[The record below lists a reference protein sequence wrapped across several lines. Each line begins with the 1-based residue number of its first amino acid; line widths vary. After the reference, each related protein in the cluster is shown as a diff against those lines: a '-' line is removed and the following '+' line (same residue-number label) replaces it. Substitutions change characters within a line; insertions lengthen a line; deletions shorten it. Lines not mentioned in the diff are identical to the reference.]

1 LSFLRGSRSTRLPSG
16 RVLQLAAIVAL
27 IALLIGLAINANGF
41 DVKNVNLTNHN
52 IWILQ
57 KVNPKTKNQDEG
69 RYARVNTQVN
79 ELGLKNSVKKPSEIF
94 QSLSGSLLFNREP
107 SFINISSASPVDF
120 NADTEGVIS
129 LPSASLSTEMN
140 FGVSALVDSARSLRV
155 SVFNGSIY
163 PAPVEVKLPNGVSKS
178 YGFDAVAVSLDGLV
192 YAFSTT
198 DSTVRKY
205 DPVKQEWLDL
215 KEQVTGARPNSFQ
228 LAAIGNRWALL
239 ELESS
244 KLWVQ
249 GSANPEPVA
258 DGSYLQKSGA
268 GSNIYLSSL
277 TGLQVF
283 DTGSRQLATA
293 QDVAGALETSR
304 PIEFGNSVFASWLSS
319 DRGWFY
325 DSSQPALQ
333 PLNFNNKTLDAVQ
346 LQKPTTDL
354 NLVSNGE
361 SAIINETYSGWAW
374 SLPSG
379 ELVSGSQN
387 WDGDPPPVKN
397 CETNCPPPDQI
408 PPRPKDDSFGVR
420 AGQLIS
426 LPVLINDSDTNLG
439 DVITIDPESVKGLDP
454 GFGEVRTSSNEQM
467 LTVAVSANARG
478 TQTFRYQITD
488 GVSPKLSRAATVTL
502 HVVAPGTNN
511 APGWCTDVVNDCIQE
526 LPDVRVEP
534 GAEVS
539 VPFLDAWVDPDG
551 DRFFIESAV
560 ITSGD
565 GILAFSGD
573 GELVYQNDNGGSKKS
588 ESVTAKVV
596 VSDVKG
602 AKVTKTLVIQVTP
615 KIGSQLSVP
624 VIVTAIEE
632 PLTIDFSKFVSGSNG
647 EVAIATLLAND
658 ANKNSG
664 LKIEPLDD
672 SKAQFTSSTVGPA
685 IIDLTMND
693 AAGAKLSQTFRINFV
708 DPTVSELATSPV
720 TALVSPNLDT
730 SIDIFAA
737 AHNPTHRALVV
748 SGIEV
753 QPVSGATIS
762 ADKIKGGF
770 IRIRGKNSQNSL
782 GFVGVVNYKLSDGS
796 ADAKFNTTGQ
806 IFVYEMADPDSSKP
820 VARHDSVVV
829 RAGDTASVDVLSN
842 DLGNPGVPLV
852 IDSKS
857 LKQNAETSCIKGG
870 LIFAGGGKLRLVA
883 PKKAGLYNCPYSI
896 YPINNTK
903 VRSTGYLSIRVQ
915 SAAEGNHAPQPVNLY
930 ARVRAGETVNIP
942 VPIVGVDPDG
952 DQVAIRSIGDIK
964 GDKGGAYVNPDSS
977 SLEYSAV
984 AGVSGQDSFTYTLV
998 DSKGL
1003 VSGTALVKIAILD
1016 SKPDTAP
1023 ATLNDYAE
1031 VLVGADNKVVI
1042 DPVSNDFDP
1051 QPDTKNPISLVKGS
1065 IKPEIPIDSKLYAI
1079 WAKQIKTINGNLVTI
1094 AAGTSPTVMH
1104 FQYRAKSSSGSESFG
1119 SITINV
1125 TSDAVDDA
1133 PDVTDTFVTQAEQRD
1148 ALTTSGIDVVSN
1160 KILWASG
1167 DVNKL
1172 TLSVWGGL
1180 DGFKVISNSNLTA
1193 AAIPNES
1200 GIVIFKVSGTNFY
1213 GKEVESYGFMHLP
1226 GLTPKITFDPVKS
1239 LVRVAEGASKTF
1251 DIAADVNLPGQIEVG
1266 KVSVHGLRDKASC
1279 KVKSGT
1285 VIEYSAGSGAPWT
1298 DFCDV
1303 QIRVSGTSE
1312 SYTTILVP
1320 IKVIPTNPEPVLTG
1334 RQLTIA
1340 PGADNAQVTELKTMT
1355 TWEGKTEEDKN
1366 SLQYV
1371 LEGGNDI
1378 FEITRKGTEVTIK
1391 LRGSAP
1397 VGAIRKVKVSIS
1409 NHPNTEPVELTLI
1422 VGQLTSSPPIG
1433 ATLAL
1438 ECSVNDSIASCAKNQ
1453 SDLNNG
1459 QGVYNPFE
1467 GTDLTY
1473 APFGYSTGAVNYAS
1487 GTDYICGDVK
1497 LRTTATSISAKW
1509 SQVDGKKASGAKC
1522 TITYRVI
1529 DKAGRL
1535 GSGVLEFT
1543 FRGVPG
1549 AVRSVTQVDYSA
1561 TTVTLQIVPPSMSFP
1576 VIENFEIVQDGG
1588 QAFPCQIDEGA
1599 TFTRCVIRNLKAY
1612 DGTSKSNLHK
1622 YSVRARNSEGIS
1634 NVPRVL
1640 EGAYAFKAPKPL
1652 TDNNIRAKTIYD
1664 PAATTSVGYALVTI
1678 YPVADPSVKSYS
1690 VSSDVVGS
1698 QTEVTFTDTANSKQ
1712 VKIPAR
1718 PGMESVIR
1726 VSAVGD
1732 VKPPIGTIAD
1742 AGSSAFKLI
1751 RIAATPKV
1759 ASVSFRN
1766 SKSATGIWTAK
1777 VTATDTNRNF
1787 SEKSS
1792 RSAFILYTGN
1802 TKPRCDWDPTTN
1814 DIGVTSQ
1821 NGGTAIV
1828 DKQTDSPTD
1837 TQLQNIESAPMT
1849 IEDNASYTPMVCFAN
1864 SYGIASA
1871 VGKTMSTL
1879 SDPAEGQ
1886 FKFAVNPNPV
1896 DGAWLVA
1903 LTASGTGNGVF
1914 AQFNGSKTD
1923 PNDWRNYIYS
1933 TYFGEDS
1940 IIKVRYCKT
1949 GTTICSS
1956 GNRLVTPSDVTRS
1969 WQLKI
1974 TTLDAMLDVAAGTET
1989 TKCERSKDLDFKLS
2003 GQGLVSPSG
2012 TTLWQLSEDSSYVA
2026 TNGATGA
2033 LSKPGDYYRIPLR
2046 SASAFS
2052 KLVLKF
2058 QGRDSNTSPHVSGL
2072 TGTVTLE
2079 FACR

>member
-1 LSFLRGSRSTRLPSG
+1 M
-16 RVLQLAAIVAL
+16 QLTAIVAL
-27 IALLIGLAINANGF
+27 VALLIGLAINANGF
-41 DVKNVNLTNHN
+41 DVKNVNLTSHN

-79 ELGLKNSVKKPSEIF
+79 EIGLKNSVKKPSDIF
-94 QSLSGSLLFNREP
+94 QSPSGSLLFNREP
-107 SFINISSASPVDF
+107 SFINISAASPVDF
-120 NADTEGVIS
+120 NSDTEGVIS
-129 LPSASLSTEMN
+129 LPSAALSTEMN
-140 FGVSALVDSARSLRV
+140 FGVSALVDSSRTLRI

-163 PAPVEVKLPNGVSKS
+163 PAPVEVKLPEGVAKTF
-178 YGFDAVAVSLDGLV
+178 GFDAVAVSVKGMV

-198 DSTVRKY
+198 DNSVRKY
-205 DPVKQEWLDL
+205 DPAKQQWLDF
-215 KEQVTGARPNSFQ
+215 KEQVAGAKPNTFQ
-228 LAAIGNRWALL
+228 LAVIGDHWALL
-239 ELESS
+239 EVETSQ
-244 KLWVQ
+244 LWVQ
-249 GSANPEPVA
+249 GGSNPEAVA
-258 DGSYLQKSGA
+258 AGSYLQQSGA
-268 GSNIYLSSL
+268 GDNVYLSSL
-277 TGLQVF
+277 TGLEVF
-283 DTGSRQLATA
+283 DTASRQVASA
-293 QDVAGALETSR
+293 QDVSGALETSR
-304 PIEFGNSVFASWLSS
+304 PVDFNNSVFASWLSS
-319 DRGWFY
+319 DQGWFF
-325 DSSQPALQ
+325 DSTKPALQ
-333 PLNFNNKTLDAVQ
+333 PLNYNNKTLDATQ

-354 NLVSNGE
+354 ALVTNGE

-397 CETNCPPPDQI
+397 CESDCPPPDQI

-478 TQTFRYQITD
+478 TATFKYQITD

-502 HVVAPGTNN
+502 RVYGSGTNN
-511 APGWCTDVVNDCIQE
+511 APGWCTDVVSDCIQE
-526 LPDVRVEP
+526 LPNVRVEP
-534 GAEVS
+534 GAEVT
-539 VPFLDAWVDPDG
+539 VPFLDAWVDPEG
-551 DRFFIESAV
+551 DRFFIESAA

-565 GILAFSGD
+565 GILAFSGAGD
-573 GELVYQNDNGGSKKS
+573 LVYQNDNGGSKKS
-588 ESVTAKVV
+588 ETVTARVV

-602 AKVTKTLVIQVTP
+602 AKVTKTLAIQVLP

-624 VIVTAIEE
+624 VIVTATGE
-632 PLTIDFSKFVSGSNG
+632 PLTLDFSTFVSGSNG

-658 ANKNSG
+658 ANKNAG
-664 LKIEPLDD
+664 LNIEPLDD
-672 SKAQFTSSTVGPA
+672 TRAKFTSPDVGPA
-685 IIDLTMND
+685 IIDVTLND
-693 AAGAKLSQTFRINFV
+693 ATGTKLSQTFRINFI
-708 DPTVSELATSPV
+708 DPAVSELSTSPV

-748 SGIEV
+748 SSIDP
-753 QPVSGATIS
+753 QPIGGATIY

-770 IRIRGKNSQNSL
+770 IRIRGKNAQNSL

-796 ADAKFNTTGQ
+796 TDAKFSTTGQ

-829 RAGDTASVDVLSN
+829 RAGDTASVDVLAN

-870 LIFAGGGKLRLVA
+870 LIFAGGGKLRIVA
-883 PKKAGLYNCPYSI
+883 PKKAGLYSCPYSI
-896 YPINNTK
+896 YPINNTQ

-952 DQVAIRSIGDIK
+952 DQVAIRAISGIK

-984 AGVSGQDSFTYTLV
+984 AGVRGQDSFTYTLV

-1003 VSGTALVKIAILD
+1003 VSGTAWVKVAILD

-1031 VLVGADNKVVI
+1031 VLVGAENKVVI

-1051 QPDTKNPISLVKGS
+1051 QPDVKNPISLVKGS
-1065 IKPEIPIDSKLYAI
+1065 IKPEIPMDSKLYSI
-1079 WAKQIKTINGNLVTI
+1079 WAKQIKSISGNRVTI
-1094 AAGTSPTVMH
+1094 AAGTTPTVMH
-1104 FQYRAKSSSGSESFG
+1104 FQYRAKSSSGSESYG

-1125 TSDAVDDA
+1125 TSQAVDDA

-1148 ALTTSGIDVVSN
+1148 SLTTSGIDVVSN
-1160 KILWASG
+1160 KILWTSG

-1251 DIAADVNLPGQIEVG
+1251 DIATDVNLPGQIEVS
-1266 KVSVHGLRDKASC
+1266 KVSAHGLRDKATC
-1279 KVKSGT
+1279 KVKAGT

-1303 QIRVSGTSE
+1303 QIRVTGTTDAF
-1312 SYTTILVP
+1312 TTIMVP

-1355 TWEGKTEEDKN
+1355 AWEGKTEDDKN

-1371 LEGGNDI
+1371 LEGGNDL
-1378 FEITRKGTEVTIK
+1378 FEITKKGTEVTIR

-1397 VGAIRKVKVSIS
+1397 VGAIRKVKVSIA
-1409 NHPNTEPVELTLI
+1409 NHPTTEAVDLTLI
-1422 VGQLTSSPPIG
+1422 VGQLVSSPPIG
-1433 ATLAL
+1433 ATMSL

-1473 APFGYSTGAVNYAS
+1473 APFGYSTGTVNYAN
-1487 GTDYICGDVK
+1487 GADYVCGDVK

-1509 SQVDGKKASGAKC
+1509 SQADGKKAAGAKC

-1549 AVRSVTQVDYSA
+1549 AVRSVTQVDYS
-1561 TTVTLQIVPPSMSFP
+1561 TNTVTLQIVPPSMSFP
-1576 VIENFEIVQDGG
+1576 IIDNFEIVQDGG
-1588 QAFPCQIDEGA
+1588 AAFPCTIDEGA
-1599 TFTRCVIRNLKAY
+1599 SFTRCVIRNLKPY
-1612 DGTSKSNLHK
+1612 DGTNKSNLHK
-1622 YSVRARNSEGIS
+1622 YSVRARNSEGVS
-1634 NVPRVL
+1634 NTPRVL
-1640 EGAYAFKAPKPL
+1640 EGAYAFKAPKAL
-1652 TDNNIRAKTIYD
+1652 TENNIRAKTIYD

-1718 PGMESVIR
+1718 PGLESVIR

-1742 AGSSAFKLI
+1742 AGSSAFRLI

-1766 SKSATGIWTAK
+1766 TKSATGVWTAK

-1787 SEKSS
+1787 SDKAS
-1792 RSAFILYTGN
+1792 RAAFILYTGS

-1814 DIGVTSQ
+1814 EIGVTSQ
-1821 NGGTAIV
+1821 SGSTAIV
-1828 DKQTDSPTD
+1828 DKQSDSPTD
-1837 TQLQNIESAPMT
+1837 IQLQDIESAAMT
-1849 IEDNASYTPMVCFAN
+1849 IEDNASYTPMVCYAN
-1864 SYGIASA
+1864 NYGIASV
-1871 VGKTMSTL
+1871 VGKSMSTL
-1879 SDPAEGQ
+1879 SDPGEGQ

-1903 LTASGTGNGVF
+1903 LTNSGTGTGVF
-1914 AQFNGSKTD
+1914 PQFNGSKTD

-1949 GTTICSS
+1949 GTTICSP
-1956 GNRLVTPSDVTRS
+1956 GNRLVTPSDTTRS

-1974 TTLDAMLDVAAGTET
+1974 TKLDAMIDVAAGTET
-1989 TKCERSKDLDFKLS
+1989 IKCERSKDLDFKLS
-2003 GQGLVSPSG
+2003 GQGLTSSSG
-2012 TTLWQLSEDSSYVA
+2012 TTLWQVSEDSSYVSS
-2026 TNGATGA
+2026 TGATGA
-2033 LSKPGDYYRIPLR
+2033 LVQYGDYYRIPTR

-2058 QGRDSNTSPHVSGL
+2058 QGRNAPASPHVSGL